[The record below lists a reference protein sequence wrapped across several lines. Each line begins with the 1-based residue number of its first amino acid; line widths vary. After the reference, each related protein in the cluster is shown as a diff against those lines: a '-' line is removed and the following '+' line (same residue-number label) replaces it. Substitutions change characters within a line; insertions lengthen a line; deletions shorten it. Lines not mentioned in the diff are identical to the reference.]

1 MLNILPGRLQT
12 NRVIPLGVDRCR
24 VLFDSY
30 YALDEAGEPHPAKRT
45 ADLDFSDEVQHE
57 DLGICE
63 DVQRGFASG
72 SYVPG
77 RLNPLRETGVHHF
90 HELLR
95 AAYRADATA

>member
-1 MLNILPGRLQT
+1 M
-12 NRVIPLGVDRCR
+12 
-24 VLFDSY
+24 LFDSY
-30 YALDEAGEPHPAKRT
+30 YAASDDDAKRD
-45 ADLDFSDEVQHE
+45 ADLAFSDEVQHE

-77 RLNPLRETGVHHF
+77 RLNLLRETGVHHF

-95 AAYRADATA
+95 AAYRNARSSRSVAPEARSRRTQQESKGRTT